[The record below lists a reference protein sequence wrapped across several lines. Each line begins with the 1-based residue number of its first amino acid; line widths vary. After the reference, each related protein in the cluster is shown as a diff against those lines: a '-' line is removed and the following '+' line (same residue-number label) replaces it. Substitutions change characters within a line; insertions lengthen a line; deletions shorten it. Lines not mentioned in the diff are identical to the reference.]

1 MLGYRHSIAGAE
13 VGGNDRD
20 LSWFCPGYAKEMK
33 LVSWLLFLASVLAP
47 AVLAGRAHSR
57 YLDGL
62 QADPE
67 RQLMLGISFQPS
79 ERKRQLRHRAWLQQA
94 MLDLS

>member
-1 MLGYRHSIAGAE
+1 M
-13 VGGNDRD
+13 
-20 LSWFCPGYAKEMK
+20 SWF
-33 LVSWLLFLASVLAP
+33 LILAFVLISM
-47 AVLAGRAHSR
+47 VVAGRAHSR

-67 RQLMLGISFQPS
+67 RQLMSGISFEQSISVRP
-79 ERKRQLRHRAWLQQA
+79 LRHRAWLQQA

>member
-1 MLGYRHSIAGAE
+1 MWAGFGLGHAK
-13 VGGNDRD
+13 
-20 LSWFCPGYAKEMK
+20 GYS
-33 LVSWLLFLASVLAP
+33 VSWLLIFAFVLVSV
-47 AVLAGRAHSR
+47 VIAGRAHSR

-67 RQLMLGISFQPS
+67 RQLMSGISF
-79 ERKRQLRHRAWLQQA
+79 ERSGPMRPLRHRAWLQQA